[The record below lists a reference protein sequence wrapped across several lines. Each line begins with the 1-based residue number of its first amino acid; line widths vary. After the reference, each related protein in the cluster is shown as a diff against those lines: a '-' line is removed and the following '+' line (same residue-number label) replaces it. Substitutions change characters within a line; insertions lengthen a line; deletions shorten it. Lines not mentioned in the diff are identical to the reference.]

1 MATIRLLHRK
11 LRMHLPRRS
20 PPAVASAVACAVAA
34 AALLSATGAQA
45 QSSVTVYGLLDAAVG
60 QFQVAGG
67 PKLKRLDSGN
77 FSTSYLGFK
86 GTEDLGGGLKAN
98 FTLDS
103 FLLLDAGTPGR
114 VNNVD
119 GFWGRNANVG
129 LSGGFGSLRLG
140 RMGPPLFVS
149 SLLFNA
155 FGDSFGYSPTI
166 RQYYN
171 APYGTPLVGD
181 SGWNNSIGY
190 TSPRL
195 GGMTA
200 NVQVAA
206 GEGAATSRGPNW
218 GANLVYFGGP
228 LGLSFAWQKVQ
239 TQGTLGRAISAFP
252 GFSSQ
257 TAYQL
262 GGSFNAGFAR
272 FFAQAGTIDTRASA
286 GVKVKNLHLSV
297 SVPVGPSGALLA
309 AYGNSTIKTA
319 GAAVRPESD
328 MLTLGYTHKLS
339 KRTELYGIYLSDKYT
354 GRSSGNTLATG
365 MRHTF

>member
-1 MATIRLLHRK
+1 MHRQPF
-11 LRMHLPRRS
+11 LCPVFRPSTVSLAA
-20 PPAVASAVACAVAA
+20 AVAT
-34 AALLSATGAQA
+34 LLAGTGALA
-45 QSSVTVYGLLDAAVG
+45 QSTVSVYGLLDVAAG

-67 PKLKRLDSGN
+67 QRVKRLDSGN

-86 GTEDLGGGLKAN
+86 GSEDLGGGLKAN
-98 FTLDS
+98 FALES
-103 FLLLDAGTPGR
+103 FLLVNAGTAGR

-149 SLLFNA
+149 SLLFNS

-171 APYGTPLVGD
+171 AAYGTPLVGD

-190 TSPRL
+190 STPRF
-195 GGMTA
+195 GGLTA

-228 LGLSFAWQKVQ
+228 VGLSLAWQKVQ
-239 TQGTLGRAISAFP
+239 SQGTLGRAISAFP
-252 GFSSQ
+252 VFSSQ

-262 GGSFNAGFAR
+262 GGSFNAGFAK
-272 FFAQAGTIDTRASA
+272 FFAQYGSIDTSASA
-286 GVKVKNLHLSV
+286 GVKVKNLHLGA
-297 SVPVGPSGALLA
+297 SVPVGTTGAFLA
-309 AYGNSTIKTA
+309 AYGSSSIKTA
-319 GAAVRPESD
+319 GAAIKPESD

-339 KRTELYGIYLSDKYT
+339 KRTELYGIHLSDRYT
-354 GRSSGNTLATG
+354 GRSSGTSLAAG

>member
-1 MATIRLLHRK
+1 MRQQPFLISVLC
-11 LRMHLPRRS
+11 P
-20 PPAVASAVACAVAA
+20 VALAA
-34 AALLSATGAQA
+34 ATLLASTGVMA
-45 QSSVTVYGLLDAAVG
+45 QSTVSVYGLLDLSAG

-67 PKLKRLDSGN
+67 QKIKRLDSGN
-77 FSTSYLGFK
+77 FGTSYIGFK
-86 GTEDLGGGLKAN
+86 GSEDLGGGLKAN

-103 FLLLDAGTPGR
+103 FLLVDAGTAGR

-149 SLLFNA
+149 SLLFNS

-190 TSPRL
+190 STPRF
-195 GGMTA
+195 GGLTA
-200 NVQVAA
+200 NVQVTA

-228 LGLSFAWQKVQ
+228 VGLTFAWQKVQ
-239 TQGTLGRAISAFP
+239 SQGTLGRAISAFP

-272 FFAQAGTIDTRASA
+272 FFAQYGTIDTTANT
-286 GVKVKNLHLSV
+286 GVKVKNLHLSA
-297 SVPVGPSGALLA
+297 SVPVGPSGAFLA
-309 AYGNSTIKTA
+309 AYGSSSIKTA
-319 GAAVRPESD
+319 GAAVKPESD

-354 GRSSGNTLATG
+354 GRSTGTTLATG

>member
-1 MATIRLLHRK
+1 MPRTPSPFPLLR
-11 LRMHLPRRS
+11 
-20 PPAVASAVACAVAA
+20 PAAMAA
-34 AALLSATGAQA
+34 AALLAAQLWGTEAKA
-45 QSSVTVYGLLDAAVG
+45 QSTVSVYGLLDVAAG

-67 PKLKRLDSGN
+67 PKIKRLDSGN

-86 GTEDLGGGLKAN
+86 GSEDLGGGLKAN
-98 FTLDS
+98 FALES
-103 FLLLDAGTPGR
+103 FLLVDAGTAGR

-129 LSGGFGSLRLG
+129 LSGDFGNLRFG

-149 SLLFNA
+149 TLLFNA
-155 FGDSFGYSPTI
+155 FGDSFGYSPSI

-190 TSPRL
+190 STPRL
-195 GGMTA
+195 GGLTA

-228 LGLSFAWQKVQ
+228 VGLTFAWQKVES
-239 TQGTLGRAISAFP
+239 QGTLGRAISAFP
-252 GFSSQ
+252 GFRSQ
-257 TAYQL
+257 NAYQL

-272 FFAQAGTIDTRASA
+272 FFLQYGSIDTKANA
-286 GVKVKNLHLSV
+286 GVKVKNLQLSA
-297 SVPVGPSGALLA
+297 SVPVGPQGAFLA
-309 AYGNSTIKTA
+309 AYGNSTLKTTGVA
-319 GAAVRPESD
+319 LQPESD

-354 GRSSGNTLATG
+354 ARSTGTTLAAG
-365 MRHTF
+365 LRHTF

>member
-1 MATIRLLHRK
+1 
-11 LRMHLPRRS
+11 MHPHCRS
-20 PPAVASAVACAVAA
+20 PLAVVATVAA
-34 AALLSATGAQA
+34 ATLAATAGAQA
-45 QSSVTVYGLLDAAVG
+45 QSTVTVYGLLDVAAG

-103 FLLLDAGTPGR
+103 FLLVDAGTAGR

-129 LSGGFGSLRLG
+129 LSGDFGSLRLG

-149 SLLFNA
+149 SLLFNS

-190 TSPRL
+190 TTPRV
-195 GGMTA
+195 GGLTA

-206 GEGAATSRGPNW
+206 GEGAANARGPNL
-218 GANLVYFGGP
+218 GANLIYFSGP
-228 LGLSFAWQKVQ
+228 VGLSFAAQKVEV
-239 TQGTLGRAISAFP
+239 QGTLGRPISAFP
-252 GFSSQ
+252 GFRSQ
-257 TAYQL
+257 NAYQL
-262 GGSFNAGFAR
+262 GGSYNAGFAR
-272 FFAQAGTIDTRASA
+272 FFAQYGSIDTKANA
-286 GVKVKNLHLSV
+286 GVKVKNLHLSA
-297 SVPVGPSGALLA
+297 SVPVGTSGAFLA
-309 AYGNSTIKTA
+309 AYGNSSIRTA
-319 GAAVRPESD
+319 GAAIKPESD
-328 MLTLGYTHKLS
+328 MLTLGYSHKLS
-339 KRTELYGIYLSDKYT
+339 KRTELYGIYLNDKYT
-354 GRSSGNTLATG
+354 GRSTGTTLATG

>member
-1 MATIRLLHRK
+1 MHRT
-11 LRMHLPRRS
+11 LSVVRPLTLVR
-20 PPAVASAVACAVAA
+20 PAALA
-34 AALLSATGAQA
+34 AALLLAGASAQA
-45 QSSVTVYGLLDAAVG
+45 QSTVSVYGLLDVAAG

-67 PKLKRLDSGN
+67 QKIKRLDSGN
-77 FSTSYLGFK
+77 FSTSYLGFR
-86 GTEDLGGGLKAN
+86 GSEDLGGGLRAN
-98 FTLDS
+98 FTLES
-103 FLLLDAGTPGR
+103 FLLVDAGTAGR

-129 LSGGFGSLRLG
+129 LSGGFGSLRFG

-149 SLLFNA
+149 SLLFNS

-166 RQYYN
+166 RQYYS

-190 TSPRL
+190 STPRF
-195 GGMTA
+195 GGLTA

-206 GEGAATSRGPNW
+206 GEGAANARGPNW

-228 LGLSFAWQKVQ
+228 VGLTFAAQKVEA
-239 TQGTLGRAISAFP
+239 QGTLGRPISAFP
-252 GFSSQ
+252 GFRSQ
-257 TAYQL
+257 SAYQL

-272 FFAQAGTIDTRASA
+272 FFAQYGSIDTKANA
-286 GVKVKNLHLSV
+286 GVKVKNLHLSA
-297 SVPVGPSGALLA
+297 SVPVGPQGAFLA
-309 AYGNSTIKTA
+309 AYGSSSIKTA
-319 GAAVRPESD
+319 GAAIEPESD

-354 GRSSGNTLATG
+354 GRSTGTTLATG